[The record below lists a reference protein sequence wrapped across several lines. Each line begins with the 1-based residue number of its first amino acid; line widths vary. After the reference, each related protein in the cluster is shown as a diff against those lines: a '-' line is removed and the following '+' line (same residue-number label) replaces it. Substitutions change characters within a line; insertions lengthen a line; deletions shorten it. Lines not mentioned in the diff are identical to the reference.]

1 MRAGMG
7 VGQPMTDGTEKCDTA
22 HGAMAGGGLH
32 LPMVGSVARQTFTGG
47 MGRWQTFTARW
58 HESHPTKGNPMTLEP
73 TPQLRWIMRDI
84 RGITRTP
91 AEDGRV
97 IIGTESMGA
106 AQVLQQRWRDV
117 NTGFAVWRDV
127 PLEAE

>member
-1 MRAGMG
+1 M
-7 VGQPMTDGTEKCDTA
+7 
-22 HGAMAGGGLH
+22 
-32 LPMVGSVARQTFTGG
+32 S
-47 MGRWQTFTARW
+47 
-58 HESHPTKGNPMTLEP
+58 LEP